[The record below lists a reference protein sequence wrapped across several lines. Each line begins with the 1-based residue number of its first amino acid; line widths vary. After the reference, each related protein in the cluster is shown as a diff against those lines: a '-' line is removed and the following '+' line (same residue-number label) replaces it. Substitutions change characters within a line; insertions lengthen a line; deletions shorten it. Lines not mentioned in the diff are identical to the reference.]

1 MPYSKSSRVNQKS
14 SDCELRCTNPKFRT
28 NSYKRDKH
36 FGSLSYRLPNDEL
49 QILVEMIK
57 HGPVVA
63 EMTVY
68 EDLLYYSNGKINS
81 NTTFKMTFS
90 KKLIVLGIY
99 EHVVGEKIG
108 TDLVKIIGWDSEH
121 SVTAETNYEEPVK
134 YWIIETSWDD
144 EWASKG
150 FKIVRGTNQ
159 CGIESKV
166 RAGRKLPWLDKDEY
180 LEIRAP
186 PSPRSAERRSL
197 LVAHIWFIIMSV
209 INSVVLI

>member
-1 MPYSKSSRVNQKS
+1 VSYDAPIQNFAQ
-14 SDCELRCTNPKFRT
+14 TRT
-28 NSYKRDKH
+28 NEINISDR
-36 FGSLSYRLPNDEL
+36 SQLSYRLPNDKL
-49 QILVEMIK
+49 QIQVEIIK

-68 EDLLYYSNGKINS
+68 KDLLYYSNGKINS

-108 TDLVKIIGWDSEH
+108 TDLVKLVEWGSDQ
-121 SVTAETNYEEPVK
+121 SVTVETNDDRVK
-134 YWIIETSWDD
+134 YWRVVPSWDD

-159 CGIESKV
+159 CGVELKL
-166 RAGRKLPWLDKDEY
+166 RAGRRFP
-180 LEIRAP
+180 
-186 PSPRSAERRSL
+186 SL
-197 LVAHIWFIIMSV
+197 LVAPIWFIIMSV
-209 INSVVLI
+209 INSVVLINCDFSQIV